1 MAMVEL
7 QANRRPT
14 TGTGVCRKI
23 LAGGRVPGVVYGKRL
38 EARALDFDR
47 RELEKF
53 LGKALRGTV
62 VVRMEIRDGEEA
74 KEAYSVLKEVQKDPL
89 TDRVIHVDFYE
100 VAFGQKFRVDIPLR
114 LQGKAAGIELGGIL
128 EQVVRTVE
136 VECIPSKVPEF
147 LALDVTSL
155 GIGDSFKMEDIAFPE
170 GVAPV
175 EKDLS
180 QTVVAVHAPRT
191 EEVAAAAPEVGEE
204 AAEGASV
211 AEPEESESE
220 K

>member
-7 QANRRPT
+7 SASRRRAA
-14 TGTGVCRKI
+14 GTGVCRKI

-38 EARALDFDR
+38 ETRPLEFDR
-47 RELEKF
+47 KELERY
-53 LGKALRGTV
+53 LVKALRGTV
-62 VVRMEIRDGEEA
+62 VVRMEIRDGEES
-74 KEAYSVLKEVQKDPL
+74 KEAYTVLKELQKDPL

-100 VAFGQKFRVDIPLR
+100 VAFGEKFRVDIPLR
-114 LQGKAAGIELGGIL
+114 LKGKAAGIEMGGIL
-128 EQVVRTVE
+128 EQVVRNIE

-147 LALDVTSL
+147 LELDVTPL
-155 GIGDSFKMEDIAFPE
+155 GIGDSLKLEDIGFPE

-180 QTVVAVHAPRT
+180 QTVVSVHAPRI
-191 EEVAAAAPEVGEE
+191 EEVVTVAAEEEEE

-211 AEPEESESE
+211 AEREETEPE